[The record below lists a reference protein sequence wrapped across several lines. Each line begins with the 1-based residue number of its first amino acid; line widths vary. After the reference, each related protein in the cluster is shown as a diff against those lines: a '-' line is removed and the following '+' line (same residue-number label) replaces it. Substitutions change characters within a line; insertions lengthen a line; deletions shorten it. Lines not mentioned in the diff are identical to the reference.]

1 MREKREGGWGDYW
14 EQLCF
19 PDFCLFER
27 RSYERVYV
35 RALAHKRVRISVTM
49 SVRLCACVFV
59 LAYVSLSLSVS
70 VSVSVCV
77 DVYVFVS
84 ACMCA
89 RRWGCLGGFKTKTSF
104 SRGDSSVQSVFVH
117 IYKSIR
123 VCITRPI
130 YTQAVGRRVSVN
142 RCIVYTRR
150 DKGPDRGLHL
160 ARTPLQA
167 LRARPGRFCSLPK
180 GSQGRCL

>member
-1 MREKREGGWGDYW
+1 MGDYW

-117 IYKSIR
+117 IYKYIR